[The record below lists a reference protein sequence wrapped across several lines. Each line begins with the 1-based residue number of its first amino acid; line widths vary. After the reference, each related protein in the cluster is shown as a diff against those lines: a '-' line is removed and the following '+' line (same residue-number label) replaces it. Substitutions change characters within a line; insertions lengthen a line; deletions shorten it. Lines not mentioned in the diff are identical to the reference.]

1 MTALTCLVS
10 LISCSS
16 DIPPLQD
23 QQSGILKHDPREIS
37 DKIFNY
43 LKNIFSGSDGPPTQ
57 PPPVIEEEVLLDES
71 SVGPAAQDDN
81 SSDEPGIQNGIPPGG
96 PGVHIDHE
104 YSANARSQPPK
115 SGSGGKIDDD
125 PAGFLEKE
133 FSAVEVSSIVNALG
147 NGKAAGHDFIINEAL
162 KEAPEAFIALL
173 TKLFNM
179 VKSRGRIPRSW
190 SRGQVVLIHK
200 KGPVS
205 DINNYRPLTVLT
217 CMCATYSKVLNARL
231 TEVVEKHKLLG
242 EVQNGFRKDGSCVDS
257 AFTLN

>member
-10 LISCSS
+10 PISCSS

-37 DKIFNY
+37 DEIFNY
-43 LKNIFSGSDGPPTQ
+43 LKNFFSGSDEPPTQ
-57 PPPVIEEEVLLDES
+57 PPPVIEEEFLLDES

-81 SSDEPGIQNGIPPGG
+81 SSDEPGIQNGIPPAGG

-133 FSAVEVSSIVNALG
+133 FSAVEVSFIVNALG

-179 VKSRGRIPRSW
+179 VKSRGRIPNL
-190 SRGQVVLIHK
+190 GA
-200 KGPVS
+200 G
-205 DINNYRPLTVLT
+205 
-217 CMCATYSKVLNARL
+217 
-231 TEVVEKHKLLG
+231 VEWCLSTRR
-242 EVQNGFRKDGSCVDS
+242 VQCQQLPPFDCSHMHVCYLQQGVECPPHGGG
-257 AFTLN
+257 

>member
-1 MTALTCLVS
+1 M
-10 LISCSS
+10 
-16 DIPPLQD
+16 
-23 QQSGILKHDPREIS
+23 
-37 DKIFNY
+37 Y

-147 NGKAAGHDFIINEAL
+147 NG
-162 KEAPEAFIALL
+162 
-173 TKLFNM
+173 
-179 VKSRGRIPRSW
+179 
-190 SRGQVVLIHK
+190 RGQVVLIHK

>member
-1 MTALTCLVS
+1 MSEANYNLQS
-10 LISCSS
+10 LSIT
-16 DIPPLQD
+16 L
-23 QQSGILKHDPREIS
+23 
-37 DKIFNY
+37 Y

-147 NGKAAGHDFIINEAL
+147 NGKAAGHDFTINEAL

>member
-1 MTALTCLVS
+1 M
-10 LISCSS
+10 
-16 DIPPLQD
+16 
-23 QQSGILKHDPREIS
+23 
-37 DKIFNY
+37 
-43 LKNIFSGSDGPPTQ
+43 
-57 PPPVIEEEVLLDES
+57 
-71 SVGPAAQDDN
+71 
-81 SSDEPGIQNGIPPGG
+81 
-96 PGVHIDHE
+96 
-104 YSANARSQPPK
+104 
-115 SGSGGKIDDD
+115 
-125 PAGFLEKE
+125 
-133 FSAVEVSSIVNALG
+133 SSIVNALG

-242 EVQNGFRKDGSCVDS
+242 EVQNGFRKDRSCVDC
-257 AFTLN
+257 